1 MSALTL
7 YNFEL
12 DENCYRVRLA
22 LGALGLEWRAV
33 AVDMIPGAEHRKPAM
48 LALNPRGD
56 LPILVDGDLTL
67 SGPNA
72 IMGYLARR
80 YGGEALLP
88 AADAAA
94 YGQVQMWLEFSAVA
108 LKPARE
114 ARLASLFGA
123 PGEETALR
131 LAARDALRIMDDHMT
146 LRHYDDAS
154 WFVGAGATLA
164 DLALFPSFALSRD
177 FGVGHEEFPALRRW
191 GRKVRAIPG
200 FTTMPGIPDY
210 H

>member
-1 MSALTL
+1 MSGITL

-22 LGALGLEWRAV
+22 LGTLGLEWRAV
-33 AVDMIPGAEHRKPAM
+33 AIDMVPGREHLRPSM
-48 LALNPRGD
+48 LALNPLGD
-56 LPILVDGDLTL
+56 LPILIDGDLTL
-67 SGPNA
+67 RGSTA
-72 IMGYLARR
+72 IMAYLARR

-88 AADAAA
+88 IADAAA
-94 YGQVQMWLEFSAVA
+94 YGQVQMWLEFSATA

-123 PGEETALR
+123 PDGEAELR
-131 LAARDALRIMDDHMT
+131 AAARKALRIMDDHMT
-146 LRHYDDAS
+146 LRHYDDAQ
-154 WFVGAGATLA
+154 WFVGGSATLA

-191 GRKVRAIPG
+191 ARKVRSVPG
-200 FTTMPGIPDY
+200 FKTMPGIPDY